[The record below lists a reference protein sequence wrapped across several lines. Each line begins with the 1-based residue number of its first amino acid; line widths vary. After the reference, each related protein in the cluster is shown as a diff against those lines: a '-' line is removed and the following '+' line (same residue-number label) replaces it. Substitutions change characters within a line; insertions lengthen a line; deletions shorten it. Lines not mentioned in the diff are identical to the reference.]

1 MTLMRNTLGSIAVT
15 LALIAPSPAGAADYQ
30 VETRPGIVY
39 AEHDGARLSG
49 DLYRPKD
56 LAKAP
61 VMVAMHGGGW
71 QVGSPASYKH
81 WGPYLARNGF
91 AVFAIQYRLG
101 KPGVYPGAVYDAKA
115 AVQFVRAKAAELG
128 LDPERVG
135 VMGDSAGGHLAALI
149 GLAGDQFSS
158 AYRSDPN
165 AETSASVKAVVGFY
179 GVYDM
184 LAQWTHDQNFR
195 PNDQIT
201 EKFLAVSPTQNRR
214 VYFESSP
221 ISYATAAPNR
231 PRFLLIHGDVDD
243 VVDAQ
248 SQSVAFL
255 TALNQA
261 RIYVRRIVVPGSGH
275 FWASDP
281 LDEPGS
287 FGGAIAPRLVRFL
300 QGAL

>member
-1 MTLMRNTLGSIAVT
+1 MRTKLGVLVVV
-15 LALIAPSPAGAADYQ
+15 LALMTFGAANAADYQ
-30 VETRPGIVY
+30 VETRPGVVY
-39 AEHDGARLSG
+39 AEHDGVKLAG

-56 LAKAP
+56 LKAP

-81 WGPYLARNGF
+81 WGPYLARNGI

-101 KPGVYPGAVYDAKA
+101 KAGVYPGAVYDVKA
-115 AVQFVRAKAAELG
+115 AVQFVRAKAADLG
-128 LDPERVG
+128 LDPDRIG
-135 VMGDSAGGHLAALI
+135 VMGDSAGGHLAALL
-149 GLAGDQFSS
+149 GLASDQFSS

-165 AETSASVKAVVGFY
+165 AEVPAGVKAVVGFY

-184 LAQWTHDQNFR
+184 LAQWMHDQHFR

-201 EKFLAVSPTQNRR
+201 EKFLGMSPMQNRR
-214 VYFESSP
+214 IFFDSSP
-221 ISYATAAPNR
+221 ISYATTAPNR

-243 VVDAQ
+243 VVDAAT
-248 SQSVAFL
+248 QSVPFL

-261 RIYVRRIVVPGSGH
+261 RIFVRRIVVPGSGH

-287 FGGAIAPRLVRFL
+287 FGADIAPRLLRFL